1 MAIETNFN
9 LSPYFDDFETSAK
22 LKNYHKVL
30 FKPSLAVQTR
40 ELNQLQTILQNQVER
55 FGNNIYEE
63 GTIVDGC
70 AFQYDANVAFIKLRD
85 NDAGGNTITVTDFD
99 GGTIQGATTGVRAKI
114 ISTAA
119 GAETTAPDYNTF
131 LVKYID
137 SGTSKTNKTFGLNEE
152 LVFLPA
158 DGGAG
163 QRANTI
169 AAGAF
174 GFGSVFNV
182 GGGTIFSKGHFIN
195 VASQTLVLEK
205 YSTTPSYKVGFKVL
219 ESIATSSS
227 DTTLLDNAAGSYNAS
242 APGADRLV
250 LTPTL
255 TKKALFDSSNLS
267 SANTESFFPI
277 FEVESGKV
285 RIVRDDTVFNSIG
298 RELAKRTYEESG
310 NYQLK
315 QINTHVK
322 EHLNTGSNF
331 GRYTAGEGG
340 DKDKLAIGI
349 EPGVAYIMGYRNET
363 LTTEFIE
370 TDKATDT
377 KHEVGVNVTTNFGNY
392 AIVNEVVGPWDPT
405 TVQTISLRDTV
416 ATAVTSGSVALGAG
430 AAPGA
435 EIGTAKVRGMQY
447 ESGIM
452 GQKDGKFRL
461 YLFDINMTA
470 SGKSFGDVRSF
481 YVNNASGPDSFADAV
496 LETVVIG
503 TTGGGST
510 ATTVTKAVIKDP
522 EFNRNVYSLGVQATK
537 QLTTNTG
544 TINAFYQFRDKA
556 TISFNTAGVGSLAI
570 SGVHAGGTEEFPYGV
585 GALNDTQKRDFIAVA
600 GATAQTASVPGLVK
614 QVFGAVANTQQ
625 ANTLVGNNT
634 TFLTNFKVGDY
645 ISVSN
650 TGGQGSIVTRIVDI
664 ASDTSMT
671 TNPAIATVDD
681 STFHCLA
688 ADGGAG
694 TAEVH
699 KIFPTGYVFDLTE
712 NGTTGTERTVTVS
725 SGTVASIDLKETF
738 ANSTN
743 ITVFFNNKRETAV
756 GTAKAVR
763 KSRFV
768 RLDLSSH
775 SAGIVGPYGLGVA
788 DVFNL
793 RKVYVGT
800 TYSVNNR
807 DVTSEFRII
816 RNSDDNLYK
825 HSLLTLKEGSSL
837 ALSTDDRLVVE
848 IDYFEHDR
856 SGGIGFFSVD
866 SYSIDPNES
875 TANNTAIAT
884 PQIPRFSSKTSR
896 NVYDL
901 RDSLDFRPR
910 VTSAANTNVTTVADS
925 AVNPA
930 LSTTVDVDSD
940 GSYVPVPDETFSSD
954 LIHYLP
960 RVDRVVIG
968 KDGKKKV
975 IKGIAS
981 DKPFP
986 PLEPAESMSLSLL
999 NIPPFPSLSL
1009 ENAYN
1014 FIDPQT
1020 EGTRVDLA
1028 VKVKPFFHRRYTMED
1043 ISDISTRIDRLE
1055 YYTALNV
1062 LEKAARDLA
1071 IPDENGLDRFKNGI
1085 FVDAFFGHNNADLTD
1100 PSYFSS
1106 IDKVKGELRPKFD
1119 SQNIDISF
1127 NSALSSNVTKEG
1139 KQVRLDVTA
1148 NTDSYQNGDVVYL
1161 GSSLGSATAQGTVRT
1176 VVANSSIVRL
1186 YLHNASGTFTTS
1198 ATLKK
1203 DGSADT
1209 ATTSTVQNATPGD
1222 LVTLPYTHQIHIDQP
1237 WASKTINPVGELTF
1251 NWVGNL
1257 DLFPEA
1263 DHWVDTTTQ
1272 PDVQWDLD
1280 LASNWQ
1286 NLKDAWGTN
1295 WNEWNNDGPPSSTRE
1310 VNGVAFVRGGTGS
1323 LENFEGRPGT
1333 HGAIDDVTITTT
1345 QEQVRTGT
1353 RLNVDVFNRTQKSG
1367 PFLTRTDI
1375 VPFMRSRL
1383 VQFRGTGMKPNT
1395 RVFPYFDDILV
1406 NDFVAPTTKE
1416 FANTAGLGASL
1427 ETNANGDV
1435 FGVFVIPNNDSLK
1448 FRQGERPFKLVD
1460 IANTATQTGTETT
1473 SAVTNYTSVGLASS
1487 QRGITFNT
1495 REARVSH
1502 DTVSERRTT
1511 TSRFSGLQA
1520 HKDPVAQTFR
1530 VGDYEFENLDFA
1542 DSLFGQGADGFFIS
1556 CIDLYFQEKSS
1567 TSGIAIEL
1575 REVIN
1580 GQITAIRVPFGYKRV
1595 APEDVNISDTANAPT
1610 PFYFDQP
1617 VYLRGDTEYAFVVK
1631 PDGSNPDYRLWI
1643 AELGGTDVTVN
1654 ALIDQQ
1660 PAVGMLFTSA
1670 NDRTYTPRQNQD
1682 IQFTIW
1688 RANFDNTLTGSVVY
1702 TNDNDEY
1709 LNATQFSGTRF
1720 NIGEKIRGEAVV
1732 LMTSNAAT
1740 IAVNDTVTI
1749 GSNTGKVRKLVTTT
1763 DTPTIKVDM
1772 KGSIADGSTIT
1783 FANGAG
1789 TFTGVVNTFT
1799 PNTATGFIQYYN
1811 PSGNEIVA
1819 NNSSGNFTSNTTID
1833 DGFYRGQ
1840 VSNAFAQVYSLKDY
1854 KYDVLVPKLSFAKY
1868 VDTDITWSANTTA
1881 NNYVISQQQTAIE
1894 AFENND
1900 FVGGERIIASRT
1912 NEVNNTG
1919 SAKTLR
1925 LSGTMTSGSDR
1936 LSPVVDVGRTKS
1948 VIPVHNII
1956 NNDNTGEFGNFGNAQ
1971 SRYITK
1977 KIVLA
1982 DGQEAEDIKVVLSAY
1997 KPVGTEIDV
2006 YARIQNA
2013 EDPDDFRDKHYTKL
2027 DQESAAN
2034 TVSSVVNKDNF
2045 VELEYGFPSANAT
2058 SLGAFNFS
2066 GNNNV
2071 VRYFNSS
2078 GAQFDTY
2085 KYFSLKIV
2093 LRTSTGSHVVPRVKD
2108 LRAIALQI

>member
-1 MAIETNFN
+1 MSLETNFN

-22 LKNYHKVL
+22 LKNFHRVL
-30 FKPSLAVQTR
+30 FKPALGVQTR
-40 ELNQLQTILQNQVER
+40 ELNQLQTILQNQIER

-63 GTIVDGC
+63 GTIIDGC
-70 AFQYDANVAFIKLRD
+70 SFQYDANVAFIKLRD
-85 NDAGGNTITVTDFD
+85 NDSGGNTVTVSSFSNS
-99 GGTIQGATTGVRAKI
+99 IVQGATTGVRAKV
-114 ISTAA
+114 ISVAD
-119 GAETTAPDYNTF
+119 GAEATAPDYNTL

-152 LVFLPA
+152 LVYLPV

-169 AAGAF
+169 ASGAF
-174 GFGSVFNV
+174 GFGSVFSV

-195 VASQTLVLEK
+195 VASQTLILEK
-205 YSTTPSYKVGFKVL
+205 YSTKPSYKVGFKIL
-219 ESIATSSS
+219 ESISTSIT
-227 DTTLLDNAAGSYNAS
+227 DTTLLDNAAGSLNAS
-242 APGADRLV
+242 ARGADRLV

-255 TKKALFDSSNLS
+255 TKKSLITSANVAT
-267 SANTESFFPI
+267 ANTESFFSI
-277 FEVESGKV
+277 FEVEDGKV
-285 RIVRDDTVFNSIG
+285 RIVRGDTVFDSIG

-322 EHLNTGSNF
+322 EHLNTGTNF

-349 EPGVAYIMGYRNET
+349 EPGIAYVMGYRNET

-377 KHEVGVNVTTNFGNY
+377 KHETGINVTTNYGNY
-392 AIVNEVVGPWDPT
+392 VIVNEVVGPWDPT
-405 TVQTISLRDTV
+405 TVQSISLRDTV
-416 ATAVTSGSVALGAG
+416 ATATSGASIALGAG
-430 AAPGA
+430 SAPGA
-435 EIGTAKVRGMQY
+435 EIGTAKVRGIQHQ
-447 ESGIM
+447 SGTM
-452 GQKDGKFRL
+452 GQKSGTYRL

-481 YVNNASGPDSFADAV
+481 FVNNPSGPNSFADAV

-503 TTGGGST
+503 TTGGGSV
-510 ATTVTKAVIKDP
+510 ASTVTKAILKEPD
-522 EFNRNVYSLGVQATK
+522 FNRNVYALGVQATK

-544 TINAFYQFRDKA
+544 TVNASYQFRDKA
-556 TISFNTAGVGSLAI
+556 TISFNTTGVGSLSI

-585 GALNDTQKRDFIAVA
+585 GSLNDTQKREFIAVA

-614 QVFGAVANTQQ
+614 QPFGAVANTLI
-625 ANTLVGNNT
+625 ANTLVGNST
-634 TFLTNFKVGDY
+634 TFLTNFRVGDY

-650 TGGQGSIVTRIVDI
+650 TSGQASVTTRIVDI
-664 ASDTSMT
+664 ASDTVMT
-671 TNPAIATVDD
+671 TNPAIGDI
-681 STFHCLA
+681 STGFHCLA
-688 ADGGAG
+688 ADAGAG
-694 TAEVH
+694 TSEVH
-699 KIFPTGYVFDLTE
+699 KIFPTGYIFDLTA
-712 NGTTGTERTVTVS
+712 NGTSGSERTVSVS
-725 SGTVASIDLKETF
+725 SGTLASIDLKETF

-743 ITVFFNNKRETAV
+743 ITVFFNNKRESAV
-756 GTAKAVR
+756 GAAKAVR
-763 KSRFV
+763 KNRFI

-775 SAGIVGPYGLGVA
+775 SAGITGPYGLGVA

-793 RKVYVGT
+793 RKVYIGSS
-800 TYSVNNR
+800 YSTNNR

-825 HSLLTLKEGSSL
+825 HSLLTKKEGSNL
-837 ALSTDDRLVVE
+837 TLTTDDRLVVE

-875 TANNTAIAT
+875 TANTTAIAT
-884 PQIPRFSSKTSR
+884 PEIPRFVSKTSKR
-896 NVYDL
+896 VYDL

-910 VTSAANTNVTTVADS
+910 VTSAANTNVITVTGS

-930 LSTTVDVDSD
+930 QSTTVDVDTD
-940 GSYVPVPDETFSSD
+940 GSYVPVPDKTFESD

-960 RVDRVVIG
+960 RIDRVVIG

-986 PLEPAESMSLSLL
+986 PVEPAESMSLSLL

-1014 FIDPQT
+1014 FTDPQT
-1020 EGTRVDLA
+1020 GGTRVDLA
-1028 VKVKPFFHRRYTMED
+1028 VKVKPYFHRRYTMED
-1043 ISDISTRIDRLE
+1043 ISDITTRIDRLE
-1055 YYTALNV
+1055 YYTALNI
-1062 LEKAARDLA
+1062 LEKAARDLS
-1071 IPDENGLDRFKNGI
+1071 IPDGNGLDRFKNGI
-1085 FVDAFFGHNNADLTD
+1085 FVDAFFGHNNVDLTD
-1100 PSYFSS
+1100 PSYAAS

-1127 NSALSSNVTKEG
+1127 NDTLSTNVTRKG
-1139 KQVRLDVTA
+1139 KHVRLDVSA
-1148 NTDSYQNGDVVYL
+1148 NTDSYQNGDTVYL
-1161 GSSLGSATAQGTVRT
+1161 GTSLGAATAQGTVRT
-1176 VVANSSIVRL
+1176 VVANSTNVRL
-1186 YLHNASGTFTTS
+1186 YLHNASGNFTTS
-1198 ATLKK
+1198 ATLKV
-1203 DGSADT
+1203 DGTSDT
-1209 ATTSTVQNATPGD
+1209 ATIAAVQNATQGD
-1222 LVTLPYTHQIHIDQP
+1222 LVTLPFTHNIHIDQP
-1237 WASKTINPVGELTF
+1237 WASKTINPVGELSF

-1280 LASNWQ
+1280 LASNWS

-1295 WNEWNNDGPPSSTRE
+1295 WNEWNNDGQPTENRE
-1310 VNGVAFVRGGTGS
+1310 VHGVAFVRGGTGS
-1323 LENFEGRPGT
+1323 LENFEGRPGS

-1345 QEQVRTGT
+1345 QDQVRTGT

-1406 NDFVAPTTKE
+1406 NDYVAPTNSS
-1416 FANTAGLGASL
+1416 FANTGLLGESL
-1427 ETNANGDV
+1427 ETNSEGDV
-1435 FGVFVIPNNDSLK
+1435 FGVFIIPNNDTLK

-1473 SAVTNYTSVGLASS
+1473 SAVTNYTSLGLASS

-1502 DTVSERRTT
+1502 DTVSERRTV
-1511 TSRFSGLQA
+1511 TSKFEGIQA

-1530 VGDYEFENLDFA
+1530 VGDFEFENLDFA
-1542 DSLFGQGADGFFIS
+1542 DNGFGTGADGFFIS
-1556 CIDLYFQEKSS
+1556 AIDLYFQRKSS
-1567 TSGIAIEL
+1567 TSGIAIEI
-1575 REVIN
+1575 REVVN
-1580 GQITAIRVPFGYKRV
+1580 GQITAIRVPFGYKRID
-1595 APEDVNISDTANAPT
+1595 PSDVNISDTANAPT

-1617 VYLRGDTEYAFVVK
+1617 VYLRGDKEYAFVVK

-1643 AELGGTDVTVN
+1643 SELGGTDVTTN

-1688 RANFDNTLTGSVVY
+1688 RANFDNSVSGTAVY
-1702 TNDNDEY
+1702 TNDDDEY

-1720 NIGEKIRGEAVV
+1720 NIGEKIRGESVIA
-1732 LMTSNAAT
+1732 MTSNAAS
-1740 IAVNDTVTI
+1740 IAVNDTVTF

-1763 DTPTIKVDM
+1763 ATPTIKVDM
-1772 KGSIADGSTIT
+1772 KGTVADGSTVT
-1783 FANGAG
+1783 FANGSG
-1789 TFTGVVNTFT
+1789 SFTGVVNTFT

-1811 PSGNEIVA
+1811 PSSNEIVA
-1819 NNSSGNFTSNTTID
+1819 NNSSGTFSSNTTIN

-1840 VSNAFAQVYSLKDY
+1840 VSNASAQVYGLRDY

-1868 VDTDITWSANTTA
+1868 VDTDISWSANTTA
-1881 NNYVISQQQTAIE
+1881 NNYTLSQTQTPIE

-1900 FVGGERIIASRT
+1900 FVTGEKIIAGRT
-1912 NEVNNTG
+1912 NEINNTG
-1919 SAKTLR
+1919 GAKTLR
-1925 LSGTMTSGSDR
+1925 ISGTMSSGSNR
-1936 LSPVVDVGRTKS
+1936 LSPVIDIGRTKS
-1948 VIPVHNII
+1948 VIPIHNII

-1971 SRYITK
+1971 ARYITK

-1982 DGQEAEDIKVVLSAY
+1982 DGQEAEDLKVFLSAY
-1997 KPVGTEIDV
+1997 KPVGAEIDV

-2027 DQESAAN
+2027 TQISAAN
-2034 TVSSVVNKDNF
+2034 TTSSIVNKDNF
-2045 VELEYGFPSANAT
+2045 IELEYGFPSSNTT
-2058 SLGAFNFS
+2058 SLSAFKFS
-2066 GNNNV
+2066 GNNDV
-2071 VRYFNSS
+2071 IRYFNTSN
-2078 GAQFDTY
+2078 AHFDTY

-2093 LRTSTGSHVVPRVKD
+2093 LRSTTGSHVVPRVKD

>member
-1 MAIETNFN
+1 MALETNFN

-63 GTIVDGC
+63 GTIIDGC

-99 GGTIQGATTGVRAKI
+99 GATIQGATTGVRAKI
-114 ISTAA
+114 ISTAS
-119 GAETTAPDYNTF
+119 GAEATAPNYNTF

-137 SGTSKTNKTFGLNEE
+137 SGTSKTNKSFALNEE

-174 GFGSVFNV
+174 GFGSIFNV

-195 VASQTLVLEK
+195 VASQTLILEK

-219 ESIATSSS
+219 ESIATSAT
-227 DTTLLDNAAGSYNAS
+227 DTTLLDNAAGSFNAS

-285 RIVRDDTVFNSIG
+285 RIVRNDTVFNSIG

-340 DKDKLAIGI
+340 DKNKLAIGI

-416 ATAVTSGSVALGAG
+416 ATAVTSSSVALGAG
-430 AAPGA
+430 SAPGV

-522 EFNRNVYSLGVQATK
+522 NFNRNVYSLGVQATK

-544 TINAFYQFRDKA
+544 TVNAFYQFRDKA

-570 SGVHAGGTEEFPYGV
+570 SGVHAGGTEEFPCGV
-585 GALNDTQKRDFIAVA
+585 GSLNDTQKRDFIAVA

-614 QVFGAVANTQQ
+614 QVFGAVANTQM
-625 ANTLVGNNT
+625 ANTLVGNTT

-671 TNPAIATVDD
+671 TNPAIGDVA
-681 STFHCLA
+681 SGFHCLA

-694 TAEVH
+694 TSQVH

-756 GTAKAVR
+756 GAAKAVR

-775 SAGIVGPYGLGVA
+775 SAGVAGPYGLGVA

-793 RKVYVGT
+793 RKVYIGD
-800 TYSVNNR
+800 TYSTNNR
-807 DVTSEFRII
+807 DVTSDFKII
-816 RNSDDNLYK
+816 RNADDSMYH
-825 HSLLTLKEGSSL
+825 HSLLSLKEGSSL
-837 ALSTDDRLVVE
+837 TLSTADLLVVE

-884 PQIPRFSSKTSR
+884 PQIPRFPSKTSR

-910 VTSAANTNVTTVADS
+910 VTSAANTNVTTVAGS
-925 AVNPA
+925 AVNPT
-930 LSTTVDVDSD
+930 LSTTIDVDSD

-960 RVDRVVIG
+960 RVDRVVMG

-986 PLEPAESMSLSLL
+986 PVEPAESMSLSLL

-1127 NSALSSNVTKEG
+1127 NSALSSNITKEG

-1148 NTDSYQNGDVVYL
+1148 NTNSYQNGDVVYL

-1176 VVANSSIVRL
+1176 VVANSSVVRL

-1203 DGSADT
+1203 DGSVDT

-1280 LASNWQ
+1280 LASNWE

-1295 WNEWNNDGPPSSTRE
+1295 WNEWNNDGAPSSTRE

-1383 VQFRGTGMKPNT
+1383 VQFRATGMKPNT

-1435 FGVFVIPNNDSLK
+1435 FGVFVIPNNASLK

-1473 SAVTNYTSVGLASS
+1473 SAITNYTSVGLASS

-1495 REARVSH
+1495 REAKVSH

-1511 TSRFSGLQA
+1511 TSTFSGLQA

-1542 DSLFGQGADGFFIS
+1542 DSPFGQGADGFFIS
-1556 CIDLYFQEKSS
+1556 CIDLYFQQKSS

-1720 NIGEKIRGEAVV
+1720 NIGEKIRGEAVI
-1732 LMTSNAAT
+1732 LMTSNTAT

-1749 GSNTGKVRKLVTTT
+1749 GSNTGKVRKLVTTSA
-1763 DTPTIKVDM
+1763 TPTIKVDM
-1772 KGSIADGSTIT
+1772 KGSITNGSTIT
-1783 FANGAG
+1783 FANGVG

-1881 NNYVISQQQTAIE
+1881 NNYAISQQQTAIE

-1919 SAKTLR
+1919 GGKTLR

-2034 TVSSVVNKDNF
+2034 TVSSIVNKDNF

-2066 GNNNV
+2066 GNNSV
-2071 VRYFNSS
+2071 VRYYNS
-2078 GAQFDTY
+2078 ANAHFDTY